1 MHQRTEKI
9 AITTMRRIL
18 TLIVNFTSSSR
29 VWNPFAST
37 PLCYVTEKVPS
48 TYNIVEKEEREEKT
62 VYWNFHLSMAV
73 SFRDGLKQM
82 ISQK

>member
-48 TYNIVEKEEREEKT
+48 TYNIVAEGERRKT

-73 SFRDGLKQM
+73 SFRDGLKQ
-82 ISQK
+82 IITKK

>member
-48 TYNIVEKEEREEKT
+48 TYNIVEEGERRKT
-62 VYWNFHLSMAV
+62 VYWNFHFSMGV
-73 SFRDGLKQM
+73 SFRDGLKQ
-82 ISQK
+82 IITKK